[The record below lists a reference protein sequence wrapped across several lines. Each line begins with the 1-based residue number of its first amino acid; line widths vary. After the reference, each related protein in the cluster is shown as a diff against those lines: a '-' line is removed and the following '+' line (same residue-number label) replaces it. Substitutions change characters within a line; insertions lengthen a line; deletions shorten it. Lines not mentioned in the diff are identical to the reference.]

1 MSVIRTTLVG
11 GILFL
16 VPLGVFLL
24 VLSEIMGLA
33 LLFAQPIADWFEVN
47 DFLGMVA
54 AHGIALAG
62 LITICLVAGL
72 AAKSVILSYQ
82 MDRLDNAFQ
91 GVVPGYML

>member
-1 MSVIRTTLVG
+1 MSVI
-11 GILFL
+11 
-16 VPLGVFLL
+16 
-24 VLSEIMGLA
+24 MDLA
-33 LLFAQPIADWFEVN
+33 HLFAQPITDWFEVN

-62 LITICLVAGL
+62 QIAICLVAGL
-72 AAKSVILSYQ
+72 AAKSVILSNQ